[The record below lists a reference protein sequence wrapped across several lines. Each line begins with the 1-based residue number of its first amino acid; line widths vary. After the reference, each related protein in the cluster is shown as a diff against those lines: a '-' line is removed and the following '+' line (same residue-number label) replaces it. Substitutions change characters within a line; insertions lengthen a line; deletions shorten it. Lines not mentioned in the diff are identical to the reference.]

1 MSRPPTW
8 RRRRR
13 ELDLVYGCVLVAF
26 CEGVFREGEN
36 ETGKIAPFLGGSQRR
51 RKRRPG
57 RTFPF
62 VRRARRRRSQT
73 DGGCPLL
80 PTVTNAFFCVTGG
93 RCATPPVRPGPVN
106 DGRCSGGVFSDR
118 VGRSSRPTYDHIKVG
133 RGQQKAATDATKQ
146 ND

>member
-1 MSRPPTW
+1 MRPEKSPLFW
-8 RRRRR
+8 GGASDGER
-13 ELDLVYGCVLVAF
+13 EDRAGTSLPEAAYAPP
-26 CEGVFREGEN
+26 
-36 ETGKIAPFLGGSQRR
+36 IAARAIVGDGFESQRR